1 MAEESRAT
9 RYYRDDLLID
19 KFNLAGEWERQPQL
33 FIYWA
38 EEAVYAQTVRD
49 QIKEQLDLIKAQ
61 LDSDIRL
68 NWKEYGFDAKPT
80 EPAIT
85 AAALQQQGYLDKQEE
100 LKKATEHA
108 NIMAAAKAAF
118 DHKRR
123 ALTSL
128 TELQIAGFYGANTS
142 PPQHAVA
149 GAKKAQAALG
159 DDLESKQKDKQKR
172 KLKT

>member
-1 MAEESRAT
+1 MAREIRH
-9 RYYRDDLLID
+9 YQDDLLID

-38 EEAVYAQTVRD
+38 GEAVYAQTVRD
-49 QIKEQLDLIKAQ
+49 QISQQLDLIKAQ

-80 EPAIT
+80 EPAIK
-85 AAALQQQGYLDKQEE
+85 AAALQQQGYVDKLAE
-100 LKKATEHA
+100 LSAATEHG
-108 NIMAAAKAAF
+108 NIMAAARAGF
-118 DHKRR
+118 EHKRR

-128 TELQIAGFYGANTS
+128 TELQIAGFYGANTA
-142 PPQHAVA
+142 PAQHAVS
-149 GAKKAQAALG
+149 GAKKSQAVLG
-159 DDLESKQKDKQKR
+159 DEIEQKQTKR